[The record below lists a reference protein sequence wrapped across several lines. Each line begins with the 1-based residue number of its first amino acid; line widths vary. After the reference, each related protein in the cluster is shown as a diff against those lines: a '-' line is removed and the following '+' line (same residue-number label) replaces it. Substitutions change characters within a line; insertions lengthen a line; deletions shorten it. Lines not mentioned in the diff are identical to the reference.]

1 MLSTAKTLAG
11 YKLHC
16 LDGEIGKAE
25 EFYFDDRHWTIRY
38 LVANTGN
45 WLTGR
50 KVLLSPYVLTAV
62 NKEEKYISVNLT
74 EKQIE
79 NSPPLDSDKPVSK
92 QFEELYSVYYGL
104 PMYWNGP
111 DIWGASPYIARDPQM
126 LRTSI
131 PGEKSWDHHL
141 RSTAA
146 VIGYSIQAS
155 DGEIGNV
162 KDFIIDVENW
172 TIRYLLVDTGKWL
185 PGKKVLISLLWVE
198 RVSWDLSKVFV
209 DISREAIKESPEYS
223 EESLITRDY
232 EARLCKHYNRQ
243 GYWID

>member
-11 YKLHC
+11 YKLHS
-16 LDGEIGKAE
+16 LDGEIGRAE

-38 LVANTGN
+38 LVAKTGN

-50 KVLLSPYVLTAV
+50 KVLLSPYLLTAV
-62 NKEEKYISVNLT
+62 NKEEEYISVNLAK
-74 EKQIE
+74 KQIE
-79 NSPPLDSDKPVSK
+79 DSPSLDSDKPVSK
-92 QFEELYSVYYGL
+92 QFEELYSEFYGV

-111 DIWGASPYIARDPQM
+111 DIWGASPYIVRDPQM

-141 RSTAA
+141 RSTVA
-146 VIGYSIQAS
+146 VSGYSIQAS
-155 DGEIGNV
+155 DGEIGTV
-162 KDFIIDVENW
+162 KDFIVDVENW